1 MTGLANLE
9 SAFAQESYLPAR
21 YAGTDSNRNNE
32 EKHELDR
39 SHAGVDDD
47 I

>member
-1 MTGLANLE
+1 MTGLMNLE
-9 SAFAQESYLPAR
+9 SAFAQVSYFPVR
-21 YAGTDSNRNNE
+21 YEGTDSNRSNE

-39 SHAGVDDD
+39 SHAGVDDG